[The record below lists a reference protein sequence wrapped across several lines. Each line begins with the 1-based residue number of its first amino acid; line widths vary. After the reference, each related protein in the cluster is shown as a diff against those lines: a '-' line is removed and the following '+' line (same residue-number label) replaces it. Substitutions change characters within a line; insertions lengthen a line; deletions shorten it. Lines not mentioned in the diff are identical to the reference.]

1 MEPTILFE
9 DEHLLV
15 LNKPAGMAVHT
26 ETGQIAGTLI
36 EWVIARY
43 PQQLHVGEDF
53 VVSGNGHPVCVPRA
67 GIVHRLD
74 RDTSGAIAV
83 ARDAATF
90 QYLKQAFQ
98 DRNVKKYY
106 EAFVYGAPREERG
119 VIDAPMGRA
128 AHDPRLRTAR
138 APRGTVRTASTRY
151 VVLKTFKSSDGTF
164 SLVGLYPHTGR
175 THQLRVHMNHI
186 GNPMVSD
193 ALYAGR
199 RPHALGFERVALHAR
214 KLTLPY
220 PAERQTSW
228 EAPYPSDFELALQQA
243 KAS

>member
-26 ETGQIAGTLI
+26 DTGDIGGTLI
-36 EWVIARY
+36 EWVVRHY
-43 PQQLHVGEDF
+43 PNLLHVREDF
-53 VVSGNGHPVCVPRA
+53 VVAGNGHPVCVPRA

-83 ARDAATF
+83 AKDTATF
-90 QYLKQAFQ
+90 QYLKDAFQ
-98 DRNVKKYY
+98 NRTVKKYY
-106 EAFVYGAPREERG
+106 EAFVYGTTRDARG
-119 VIDAPMGRA
+119 VIDAPLGRA
-128 AHDPRLRTAR
+128 THDPRLRTAR

-151 VVLKTFKSSDGTF
+151 VVLKTFSTDQGTF
-164 SLVGLYPHTGR
+164 SLMGLYPHTGR
-175 THQLRVHMNHI
+175 THQLRVHMGHL

-193 ALYAGR
+193 VLYAAR
-199 RPHALGFERVALHAR
+199 RPQALGFDRVALHAR

-220 PAERQTSW
+220 PLGKTTSW
-228 EAPYPSDFELALQQA
+228 EAPYPPDFQAALDQA
-243 KAS
+243 KSV